1 MEDALV
7 QGKSLLQ
14 AELSLARKELSSE
27 VDAAVGAG
35 ALLLVGFMFLQ
46 VGLVTLGV
54 LLVLWLGVGAPA
66 ALLVAALLAFG
77 VASTVVAVRALQRRK
92 LQRTTA
98 RLSLDAKQVLETVK
112 Q

>member
-1 MEDALV
+1 LEDALV

-46 VGLVTLGV
+46 AGLVTLGV

-66 ALLVAALLAFG
+66 ALLVAALLVFG
-77 VASTVVAVRALQRRK
+77 AASTVVAVRTLQRRK
-92 LQRTTA
+92 LQRTAA